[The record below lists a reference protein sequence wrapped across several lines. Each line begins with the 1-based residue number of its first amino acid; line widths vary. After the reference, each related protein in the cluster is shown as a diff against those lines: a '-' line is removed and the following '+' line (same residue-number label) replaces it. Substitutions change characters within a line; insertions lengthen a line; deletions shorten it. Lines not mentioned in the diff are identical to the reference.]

1 MDGQARVRTPFHVTH
16 VNTHA
21 ARPYPAEYR
30 PSPGSDGHGFA
41 QYNKILKH
49 LRNHP
54 KPCGMNDTLRTHLA
68 VLSALLLSAASV
80 AANGLSASAADPHE
94 GIACARCHLGAAA
107 RAVATAG
114 PDDPDPRSRAC
125 RTCHRDVSAKGS
137 PASRQLGFHDDP
149 KADCAGCH
157 TFHDLGRLKTSVGT
171 LTMPAEGLGDGV
183 PAHCAGC
190 HEPGA
195 DLSKLSPAH
204 RAAAALYHRDA
215 ALLAGQS
222 PSQGCLNC
230 HASGSGST
238 WQGDAG
244 GESLT
249 FNQHATHPLGVEAVA
264 GSGHDERR
272 LRSPIDPR
280 LRLFDGKVECQTCH
294 SLTGGQRDLLVA
306 FPTQPEL
313 CLGCHQLKNSGPTA
327 DTRLMASMAEVP

>member
-1 MDGQARVRTPFHVTH
+1 MT
-16 VNTHA
+16 NL
-21 ARPYPAEYR
+21 
-30 PSPGSDGHGFA
+30 S
-41 QYNKILKH
+41 
-49 LRNHP
+49 
-54 KPCGMNDTLRTHLA
+54 KPCTMKVIMRTHLA
-68 VLSALLLSAASV
+68 ALSALFLSAAPL
-80 AANGLSASAADPHE
+80 AANGLSASGADPHE
-94 GIACARCHLGAAA
+94 GIACARCHLGATA

-114 PDDPDPRSRAC
+114 PDDPDPRSRTC
-125 RTCHRDVSAKGS
+125 RGCHKDLATKG
-137 PASRQLGFHDDP
+137 AAAVNQLGFHADP

-157 TFHDLGRLKTSVGT
+157 TFHDLGRLKTSVGE
-171 LTMPAEGLGDGV
+171 LKMAAEGLGDGV

-195 DLSKLSPAH
+195 DLSKLSAAH

-215 ALLAGQS
+215 ALLAGMS

-230 HASGSGST
+230 HAGGSGST
-238 WQGDAG
+238 WQSETG

-264 GSGHDERR
+264 GSGRDERR

-313 CLGCHQLKNSGPTA
+313 CLGCHQLKNSGPA
-327 DTRLMASMAEVP
+327 PDTRLMAVMSEVP